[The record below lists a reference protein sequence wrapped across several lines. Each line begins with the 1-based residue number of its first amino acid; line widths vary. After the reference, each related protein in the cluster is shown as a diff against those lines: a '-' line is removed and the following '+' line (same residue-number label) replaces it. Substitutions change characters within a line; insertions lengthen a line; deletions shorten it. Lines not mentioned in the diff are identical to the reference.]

1 MYNEDSY
8 SRHLTWV
15 KVKRVFF
22 MILFS
27 IIGCVLGVIISS
39 FVVTVLLYDQML
51 RPIIIA
57 ISTILFFFLS
67 LFCTSNTAKEV
78 QDGYW
83 KVALLKKLTAISQK
97 LDSLDNLT
105 KLGNL
110 DKLNNLDKLEKLE
123 ILDKLDIISKQLS
136 NYNLIT
142 EKETNNI
149 ENESTTTHTKKV
161 VKSNIAKHNNLEKNK
176 SEIQNSET
184 NKSEND
190 KLEKNSTL

>member
-83 KVALLKKLTAISQK
+83 KVALLKKLTAISKK

-105 KLGNL
+105 KLENL

-136 NYNLIT
+136 NYNLT
-142 EKETNNI
+142 AEKEN
-149 ENESTTTHTKKV
+149 TTTHTKKV
-161 VKSNIAKHNNLEKNK
+161 VKKNIVKHDNLEKNK